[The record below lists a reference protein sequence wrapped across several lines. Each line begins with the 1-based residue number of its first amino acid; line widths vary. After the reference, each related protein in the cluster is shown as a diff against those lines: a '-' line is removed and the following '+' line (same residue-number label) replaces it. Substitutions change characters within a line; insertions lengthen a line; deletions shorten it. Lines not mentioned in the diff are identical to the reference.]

1 MTKVTSIE
9 NGSGEIDWLAK
20 TGYGSRL
27 KSDDISVDPAQDRE
41 CSNDLVRGV
50 CGQNSSI
57 ESQCDSVNFVDSET
71 GHLTGSWE

>member
-1 MTKVTSIE
+1 MKVTSIE

-41 CSNDLVRGV
+41 CSKGPPYGPGNVPK
-50 CGQNSSI
+50 
-57 ESQCDSVNFVDSET
+57 
-71 GHLTGSWE
+71 